1 MYGSSGNHIAL
12 SAFEASDGGYYFTEI
27 FTASGSQRS
36 DTLLSKLNSDGIP
49 VWSRLYKSPGS
60 SLNASVSKTGNN
72 LLLAGNI
79 TASGGSNS
87 RGIVMSLDENGTVL
101 WRKRVNPDSRPVFVG
116 RPTVSSSDGSICD
129 RLRRDSGVQ
138 QHGCNF
144 SKDAGKWTNSR
155 RLFQAY
161 KFSVLQ
167 SKHKSDQFRNCFG
180 RNPSSIFHGY
190 SRLSECNSLCR

>member
-12 SAFEASDGGYYFTEI
+12 SAFEASDGGYYFTET
-27 FTASGSQRS
+27 FTPSGSQRS

-49 VWSRLYKSPGS
+49 VWSRLYKSLGS
-60 SLNASVSKTGNN
+60 GLNASVSRTGNT

-87 RGIVMSLDENGTVL
+87 RGIVVSLDENGNVL
-101 WRKRVNPDSRPVFVG
+101 WRKRVESLMPHPGFCRTANRFNKRWIDTG
-116 RPTVSSSDGSICD
+116 D
-129 RLRRDSGVQ
+129 RLRRDSSVQ

-144 SKDAGKWTNSR
+144 SEDAGKWTNSR

-161 KFSVLQ
+161 KFSVIQ
-167 SKHKSDQFRNCFG
+167 SQF
-180 RNPSSIFHGY
+180 
-190 SRLSECNSLCR
+190 